1 MPFPAADLR
10 RLKPAWVLNCAGFF
24 NRSLRPRRLRTAP
37 KRRLTIRNSLNF
49 QFLRFHSRFI
59 AFTGGNRN
67 QLPAIGKRLIVAVPR
82 RGLVSN
88 TLRSYVVI
96 TAGEN
101 NQPFLIYQSMRPFPA
116 FLAEVVIIANG
127 FRIAQMSLNRFILN
141 GFDFAQVNHAV
152 ARVFLWRVYGVV
164 FSQNEQLIR
173 FRMLRQCRNAFEIKR
188 LTALNG
194 YLVQF
199 AEL

>member
-1 MPFPAADLR
+1 MRSL
-10 RLKPAWVLNCAGFF
+10 AWVAC
-24 NRSLRPRRLRTAP
+24 
-37 KRRLTIRNSLNF
+37 LTLMALSWM
-49 QFLRFHSRFI
+49 
-59 AFTGGNRN
+59 A
-67 QLPAIGKRLIVAVPR
+67 LPAEAQRASRPSRAAIEQA
-82 RGLVSN
+82 RG
-88 TLRSYVVI
+88 RMEQGQAY
-96 TAGEN
+96 
-101 NQPFLIYQSMRPFPA
+101 FLQGRFAEAAAEFAA
-116 FLAEVVIIANG
+116 FLAKVVIISNG
-127 FRIAQMSLNRFILN
+127 LGIAQMRLNRFIFN